1 MAGRCGRDGK
11 VPGRPDD
18 AVVILMC
25 RGQNRRKIRFS
36 EEELEGRFK
45 DKVTRDFWSESDV
58 ITMISGLVLDIFS
71 QINRVDLFPLLDIS
85 VYRFTVVLKVDKI
98 IKCKCIASIRNES
111 RNIPFIDFL

>member
-1 MAGRCGRDGK
+1 MCIPVCGLKLSTLSTQMAGRCGRVGK

-45 DKVTRDFWSESDV
+45 DKVTRDFGPKV
-58 ITMISGLVLDIFS
+58 M
-71 QINRVDLFPLLDIS
+71 LL
-85 VYRFTVVLKVDKI
+85 L
-98 IKCKCIASIRNES
+98 
-111 RNIPFIDFL
+111 